1 MNCDIKKRT
10 IMIFPQFEN
19 INIIDENEDS
29 IIEIEIDL
37 RDE

>member
-1 MNCDIKKRT
+1 
-10 IMIFPQFEN
+10 MIFPQFEN